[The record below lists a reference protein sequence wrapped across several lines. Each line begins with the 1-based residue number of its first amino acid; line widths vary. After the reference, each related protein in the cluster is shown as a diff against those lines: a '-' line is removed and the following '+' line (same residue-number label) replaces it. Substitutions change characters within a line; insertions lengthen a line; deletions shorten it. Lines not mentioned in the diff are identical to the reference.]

1 VRYIRTS
8 ASIPAKSSSAVSK
21 IVYPAAAVGVVL
33 NLDTNEQQH
42 WLGHSDDVLSIA
54 ISADGARIAT
64 GELGAKP
71 RICVWSPATMAAV
84 LTLSGFHR

>member
-1 VRYIRTS
+1 VRYIQTAAVPAKNS
-8 ASIPAKSSSAVSK
+8 ASSNSK

-33 NLDTNEQQH
+33 NLDTNQQQH
-42 WLGHSDDVLSIA
+42 WLGHSDDVLSMA
-54 ISADGARIAT
+54 VSADGARIAT

-71 RICVWSPATMAAV
+71 RVCVWSPATMAAV

>member
-1 VRYIRTS
+1 VRYIQT
-8 ASIPAKSSSAVSK
+8 AAVPAKSSSACSK

-33 NLDTNEQQH
+33 DLDTNEQQH
-42 WLGHSDDVLSIA
+42 WLGHSDDVLSMA
-54 ISADGARIAT
+54 ISCDGSRIAT

-71 RICVWSPATMAAV
+71 RICVWSPVTMAAV